1 MVYQMYTLLMVYQT
15 YTFPIVYQTY
25 TLPMVYLVYLAIG
38 IPNVYLVY
46 LAKMLSKFIRHYFI
60 YTSEFYQQKNFTQ
73 TEAKKSVN
81 EH

>member
-1 MVYQMYTLLMVYQT
+1 
-15 YTFPIVYQTY
+15 
-25 TLPMVYLVYLAIG
+25 MVYLVYLAIGIPNVYLANG

-73 TEAKKSVN
+73 TEAKKA
-81 EH
+81 